1 MCIYTHT
8 HTHTC
13 SNSNTNIR
21 GSRRE
26 TRKRMVSGRCG
37 SCWIILAMVL
47 VLSAAGAGGATAEKG
62 VTYDGRSL
70 IIDGQ
75 RKLLFSGSIHYPRST
90 PEMWPSLIKKTKEG
104 GIEVI
109 DTYVF
114 WNLHEPKL
122 GQYDFNGRNDLVKFI
137 KEIRS
142 QGLYVCLRIGPFIEA
157 EWNYGGL
164 PFWLR
169 DVPGMV
175 YRTDNEPFK
184 FHMRRFTSKIV
195 NLLKSEGL
203 YASQGGPIILSQ
215 IENEYGNVQ
224 AAFREKGASYVKWAA
239 KMAVGLQ
246 TGVPWIMCKQPD
258 APDPVINTCNGM
270 RCGETFPGPNS
281 PNKPKMWTEDWTS
294 FFQVYGA
301 PPYIR
306 SAEDIAYHAAL
317 FVAKNGSFINYYMY
331 HGGTNF
337 GRTSSSYFIT
347 GYYDQAPLDEY
358 GLLRQPKYGHLK
370 ELHAAIKST
379 ANPLL
384 HGKQTILSLGPMQQ
398 AYVFEDARS
407 GCVAFLVNNDGRK
420 VIQIQFRNN
429 AYSLRPKSIG
439 ILQNCKTLIYE
450 TAKVNV
456 PKNMRVTTPVH
467 TFNVPDK
474 WEVFRETIPTFSGTS
489 LRANTLLEHTKLT
502 KDKTDY
508 LWYTLRFKR
517 DSTCTKPSLFIES
530 SGHVVHVFV
539 NNAQA
544 GSGHGSR
551 DIRAVKLQVPV
562 GLINGQNNISILSGM
577 VGLPDSGAYMESKSY
592 GLTKAQ
598 ISCDGTKTIDLSR
611 SQWGYSVGL
620 LGEKVRLHQWR
631 NLKRVKWSNNNAG
644 LIKNHP
650 LAWYKTMFDAPSGDG
665 PVGLNMESMG
675 KGEMWV
681 NGESIG
687 RYWVSFLTPSGHPSQ
702 SIYHIPRAFLKPS
715 GNFLVVLEEE
725 GGDPLGISLN
735 TISVVGLPRL
745 PKWGHLKNLHKAIM
759 LSENMLIGGEHRN
772 FSLGPSL
779 EADVYTSSSG
789 SCAAFLSNSD
799 DKNDKTAV
807 FQNMT
812 YHLPAWSVSILPD
825 CKNEVFNTAKVTAK
839 SSKVEMLPE
848 DLKSSSG
855 LKWQVFSE
863 KPGIWGEA
871 DFVKNELVDHINTT
885 KDTTDYLW
893 YTTSITISANEGFLK
908 KQTLPVLFI
917 ESKGHTLHIFI
928 NKEYIGTATGNGTH
942 VPFKLKKSVPLKAGE
957 NNIDLLSMT
966 VGLSNAG
973 SFYEWVPAGL
983 TSVSIKGLNNGTLNL
998 THTKWTYKLGVQ
1010 GEQLGLFKPGNSG
1023 AVKWTVTT
1031 KPPKKQPLTWYK
1043 VIIDPPS
1050 GSEPVGL
1057 DMISMGKGM
1066 AWLNGEE
1073 IGRYW
1078 PRIARKN
1085 APNDECVKECDYRG
1099 KFMPDKCNTGCGEPS
1114 QRWYHVPRSWFKSS
1128 GNELVIFEEKGG
1140 YPTKIKL
1147 SRRKVTEV

>member
-8 HTHTC
+8 HTC
-13 SNSNTNIR
+13 SDSNTNIR
-21 GSRRE
+21 GRRRE
-26 TRKRMVSGRCG
+26 RRKRMVSGRCG

-47 VLSAAGAGGATAEKG
+47 VLSAVGAGGATAEKG

-75 RKLLFSGSIHYPRST
+75 RKLLFSGSIHYPRSA

-306 SAEDIAYHAAL
+306 SAEDIAFHAAL
-317 FVAKNGSFINYYMY
+317 FVAKNGSYINYYMY

-474 WEVFRETIPTFSGTS
+474 WEVFRETIPTFLGTS

-539 NNAQA
+539 NNALA

-562 GLINGQNNISILSGM
+562 SLINGQNNISILSGM

-598 ISCDGTKTIDLSR
+598 FSCDGTKTIDLSR

-715 GNFLVVLEEE
+715 GNLLVVLEEE

-735 TISVVGLPRL
+735 RISVVGLPRL
-745 PKWGHLKNLHKAIM
+745 PKWGHLTNLHKAIM

-863 KPGIWGEA
+863 KAGIWGEA

-917 ESKGHTLHIFI
+917 ESKGHTLHVFI
-928 NKEYIGTATGNGTH
+928 NKEYLGTATGNGTH

-998 THTKWTYKLGVQ
+998 TNTKWTYKLGVQ
-1010 GEQLGLFKPGNSG
+1010 GEHLSLFKPGNSE

-1057 DMISMGKGM
+1057 DMLSMGKGM

-1140 YPTKIKL
+1140 YPMKIKL
-1147 SRRKVTEV
+1147 SRRKVSEV

>member
-8 HTHTC
+8 HTC
-13 SNSNTNIR
+13 SDSNTNIR
-21 GSRRE
+21 GRRRE
-26 TRKRMVSGRCG
+26 RRKRMVSGRCG

-47 VLSAAGAGGATAEKG
+47 VLSAVGAGGATAEKG

-184 FHMRRFTSKIV
+184 FHMKRFTSKIV

-215 IENEYGNVQ
+215 IENEYGNVE

-306 SAEDIAYHAAL
+306 SAEDIAFHAAL
-317 FVAKNGSFINYYMY
+317 FVAKNGSYINYYMY

-474 WEVFRETIPTFSGTS
+474 WEVFRETIPTFLGTS

-517 DSTCTKPSLFIES
+517 DSTCTKPYLFIES
-530 SGHVVHVFV
+530 SGHVVRVFV
-539 NNAQA
+539 NNALA

-562 GLINGQNNISILSGM
+562 SLINGQNNISILSGM

-598 ISCDGTKTIDLSR
+598 ISCDGTKSIDLSR

-620 LGEKVRLHQWR
+620 LGEKVRIHQWR

-715 GNFLVVLEEE
+715 GNLLVVLEEE

-745 PKWGHLKNLHKAIM
+745 PKWGHLTNLHKAIM

-863 KPGIWGEA
+863 KAGIWGEA

-917 ESKGHTLHIFI
+917 ESKGHTLHVFI
-928 NKEYIGTATGNGTH
+928 NKEYLGTATGNGTH

-998 THTKWTYKLGVQ
+998 TNTKWTYKLGVQ

-1031 KPPKKQPLTWYK
+1031 RPPKKQPLTWYK

-1140 YPTKIKL
+1140 YPMKIKL
-1147 SRRKVTEV
+1147 SRRKVSEV

>member
-8 HTHTC
+8 HTC
-13 SNSNTNIR
+13 SDSNTNIR
-21 GSRRE
+21 GRRRE
-26 TRKRMVSGRCG
+26 RRKRMVSGRCG

-47 VLSAAGAGGATAEKG
+47 VLSAVGAGGATAEKG

-184 FHMRRFTSKIV
+184 FHMKRFTSKIV

-215 IENEYGNVQ
+215 IENEYGNVE

-306 SAEDIAYHAAL
+306 SAEDIAFHAAL
-317 FVAKNGSFINYYMY
+317 FVAKNGSYINYYMY

-539 NNAQA
+539 NNALA

-562 GLINGQNNISILSGM
+562 SLINGQNNISILSGM

-650 LAWYKTMFDAPSGDG
+650 LAWYKTMLDAPSGDG

-687 RYWVSFLTPSGHPSQ
+687 RYWVSFLTPSGHSSQ

-715 GNFLVVLEEE
+715 GNLLVVLEEE

-917 ESKGHTLHIFI
+917 ESKGHTLHVFI
-928 NKEYIGTATGNGTH
+928 NKEYLGTATGNGTH

-998 THTKWTYKLGVQ
+998 TNTKWTYKLGVQ

-1031 KPPKKQPLTWYK
+1031 RPPKKQPLTWYK

-1140 YPTKIKL
+1140 YPMKIKL
-1147 SRRKVTEV
+1147 SRRKVSEV

>member
-8 HTHTC
+8 HTC
-13 SNSNTNIR
+13 SDSNTNIR
-21 GSRRE
+21 GRRRE
-26 TRKRMVSGRCG
+26 RRKRMVSDRCG

-47 VLSAAGAGGATAEKG
+47 VLSAVGAGGATAEKG

-306 SAEDIAYHAAL
+306 SAEDIAFHAAL
-317 FVAKNGSFINYYMY
+317 FVAKNGSYINYYMY

-474 WEVFRETIPTFSGTS
+474 WEVFRETIPTFLGTS

-517 DSTCTKPSLFIES
+517 DSTCTKPYLFIES
-530 SGHVVHVFV
+530 SGHVVRVFV
-539 NNAQA
+539 NNALA

-562 GLINGQNNISILSGM
+562 SLINGQNNISILSGM

-650 LAWYKTMFDAPSGDG
+650 LAWYKTMLDAPSGDG

-687 RYWVSFLTPSGHPSQ
+687 RYWVSFLTPSGHSSQ

-715 GNFLVVLEEE
+715 GNLLVVLEEE

-735 TISVVGLPRL
+735 TISVVGSN
-745 PKWGHLKNLHKAIM
+745 KSQSQ
-759 LSENMLIGGEHRN
+759 LS
-772 FSLGPSL
+772 
-779 EADVYTSSSG
+779 
-789 SCAAFLSNSD
+789 
-799 DKNDKTAV
+799 
-807 FQNMT
+807 
-812 YHLPAWSVSILPD
+812 
-825 CKNEVFNTAKVTAK
+825 
-839 SSKVEMLPE
+839 
-848 DLKSSSG
+848 
-855 LKWQVFSE
+855 
-863 KPGIWGEA
+863 
-871 DFVKNELVDHINTT
+871 
-885 KDTTDYLW
+885 
-893 YTTSITISANEGFLK
+893 
-908 KQTLPVLFI
+908 
-917 ESKGHTLHIFI
+917 
-928 NKEYIGTATGNGTH
+928 
-942 VPFKLKKSVPLKAGE
+942 
-957 NNIDLLSMT
+957 
-966 VGLSNAG
+966 
-973 SFYEWVPAGL
+973 
-983 TSVSIKGLNNGTLNL
+983 
-998 THTKWTYKLGVQ
+998 
-1010 GEQLGLFKPGNSG
+1010 
-1023 AVKWTVTT
+1023 
-1031 KPPKKQPLTWYK
+1031 
-1043 VIIDPPS
+1043 
-1050 GSEPVGL
+1050 
-1057 DMISMGKGM
+1057 
-1066 AWLNGEE
+1066 
-1073 IGRYW
+1073 
-1078 PRIARKN
+1078 
-1085 APNDECVKECDYRG
+1085 
-1099 KFMPDKCNTGCGEPS
+1099 
-1114 QRWYHVPRSWFKSS
+1114 
-1128 GNELVIFEEKGG
+1128 
-1140 YPTKIKL
+1140 
-1147 SRRKVTEV
+1147 